1 MVRRSWLVSPSQH
14 SVYVQSDVHQ
24 ARANHR
30 RGQSQVINET
40 SALPLPSN
48 RKARSRR
55 WSVSCRRSPL
65 LSPLLYHGPPLIE
78 FTRPGWVA
86 LPESLFM
93 QSPLTTTRCSV
104 SDFRESGFL
113 VRRHLYRGNP
123 RDHRDV
129 IKWRPRKETR
139 VADRPQKTTSDMQER
154 SLGRFRSQRC
164 GTKRPAPSG
173 RPRKRTRVAE
183 RKGAMEEFG
192 INKNVKISG
201 TKT

>member
-1 MVRRSWLVSPSQH
+1 MVRRGWLVSPSQH
-14 SVYVQSDVHQ
+14 SVYFQSDVHQ

-86 LPESLFM
+86 LPESLFI

-104 SDFRESGFL
+104 SDFRERNNIKIYESFCML
-113 VRRHLYRGNP
+113 FHSRRCNAGVECGLFIIKKIALLLLYL
-123 RDHRDV
+123 
-129 IKWRPRKETR
+129 T
-139 VADRPQKTTSDMQER
+139 
-154 SLGRFRSQRC
+154 
-164 GTKRPAPSG
+164 
-173 RPRKRTRVAE
+173 
-183 RKGAMEEFG
+183 
-192 INKNVKISG
+192 
-201 TKT
+201 

>member
-1 MVRRSWLVSPSQH
+1 MVRRGWLVSPSQH

-55 WSVSCRRSPL
+55 WSVGCRRSPL
-65 LSPLLYHGPPLIE
+65 LIPLLYHGPPLIE

-86 LPESLFM
+86 LPESLFI

-104 SDFRESGFL
+104 SDFRESVL
-113 VRRHLYRGNP
+113 HVYSMSLLYTS
-123 RDHRDV
+123 V
-129 IKWRPRKETR
+129 IR
-139 VADRPQKTTSDMQER
+139 SDWLPYKLNRYQ
-154 SLGRFRSQRC
+154 LC
-164 GTKRPAPSG
+164 
-173 RPRKRTRVAE
+173 V
-183 RKGAMEEFG
+183 
-192 INKNVKISG
+192 
-201 TKT
+201 